1 MQVDLKRYPM
11 ADIEKRYSSTVQSG
25 GMWSPEVTREGEQ
38 TCRSRHRIAVVV
50 PYRLYF
56 GPVVLCPVHI
66 VLCPWWTLSCA
77 YCTLS
82 RVYFVPCRL
91 YFDLV
96 VLFLYMLYLVPGVL
110 CPSCTLSQLYFV
122 PVVLCPSCTLS
133 QLYFVPLR
141 YSSGSTAA
149 YTRVWNTYQ
158 SV

>member
-66 VLCPWWTLSCA
+66 VLWPS
-77 YCTLS
+77 CTLS
-82 RVYFVPCRL
+82 RVYFVP
-91 YFDLV
+91 
-96 VLFLYMLYLVPGVL
+96 
-110 CPSCTLSQLYFV
+110 
-122 PVVLCPSCTLS
+122 
-133 QLYFVPLR
+133 LR
-141 YSSGSTAA
+141 DYSGSTAA
-149 YTRVWNTYQ
+149 YTPEHLTKRLNVLFRLCLLSIQFDSKSIT
-158 SV
+158 SKILE